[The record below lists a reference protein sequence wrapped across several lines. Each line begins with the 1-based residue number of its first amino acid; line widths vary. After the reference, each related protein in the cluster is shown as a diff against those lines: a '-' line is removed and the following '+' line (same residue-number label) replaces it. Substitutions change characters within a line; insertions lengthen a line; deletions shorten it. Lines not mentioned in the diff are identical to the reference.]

1 MTYGFCV
8 YHEIE
13 CDYKGSCID
22 CPHNTAEDTE
32 WFRQD
37 EERVESEDEEN
48 NMTDKEK
55 ISELINLVEVL
66 CDNISD
72 QPAGC
77 DGCWLE
83 EDGVCGKKA
92 LYEKMK
98 VESGDE
104 G

>member
-1 MTYGFCV
+1 
-8 YHEIE
+8 
-13 CDYKGSCID
+13 
-22 CPHNTAEDTE
+22 
-32 WFRQD
+32 
-37 EERVESEDEEN
+37 
-48 NMTDKEK
+48 MTDKEK

-77 DGCWLE
+77 DACWLE
-83 EDGVCGKKA
+83 EDGICGKKA

-98 VESGDE
+98 AESGDE